1 LVPHVGREVVRPGAG
16 IMGDGQRLGLGLSD
30 ARTLGSAGF
39 GGDHA
44 GRNPDDHI
52 RRGKPDGAIFAVT

>member
-1 LVPHVGREVVRPGAG
+1 
-16 IMGDGQRLGLGLSD
+16 MGDGQRLGLGLSD